1 MKKVLIF
8 LLVAA
13 LVAGGWFI
21 FKPKADA
28 AAEEPAKPA
37 AKVETT
43 ALADQAIAQTI
54 EVFGVEASAP
64 SGDSVTTATYDLNVL
79 KVKDGVGT
87 PVAAG
92 DVLLEVEPSP
102 EAKLAADSARTAL
115 EAANKTLA
123 AVQERYDLKL
133 SSSQDLQTAQQ
144 AADDAKLKV
153 DSLTARG
160 MTGDGHVVA
169 AETGVVSKL
178 DVSSGTLAPA
188 GTALVTVSTGGQ
200 MEVRLGV
207 EAADVSTVAI
217 GQAVTIE
224 SSNRAE
230 PEKVVATVR
239 IVGGSLDP
247 ATGAAE
253 VRAAV
258 PAGAPLLLGEHVR
271 AEIELQKKEHALVV
285 PRGAVLPDDDKH
297 ILFTVKDGKAVK
309 HEVKLGLATDELLEV
324 IGEGLQAGDVVVTL
338 GNYELEDGM
347 EIQVPE
353 KEEKKDDKKDEAKDA
368 AKDETKDET
377 KAAAKPAV
385 EAKP

>member
-1 MKKVLIF
+1 MKKVLVF

-13 LVAGGWFI
+13 LLVGGWFI
-21 FKPKADA
+21 FKPKAEA

-43 ALADQAIAQTI
+43 ALADQAIAQTL
-54 EVFGVEASAP
+54 EVFGVVAAAP
-64 SGDSVTTATYDLNVL
+64 SGDHVITATYEVIVRKVL
-79 KVKDGVGT
+79 VSVGT

-102 EAKLAADSARTAL
+102 EAKLAAASARAAL

-123 AVQERYDLKL
+123 AAQERFDLKL
-133 SSSQDLQTAQQ
+133 SSSQELLTAKT
-144 AADDAKLKV
+144 AADDAKLKL
-153 DSLTARG
+153 DSMTARG
-160 MTGDGHVVA
+160 LAGDGHIVA
-169 AETGVVSKL
+169 AEAGVVSKL
-178 DVSSGTLAPA
+178 DVSSGALVAP
-188 GTALVTVSTGGQ
+188 GTAFVTVSTGGQ

-207 EAADVSTVAI
+207 PVSEIGAVAV
-217 GQAVTIE
+217 GQAVVIE
-224 SSNRAE
+224 SSNRSGAE
-230 PEKVVATVR
+230 KIVATVHT
-239 IVGGSLDP
+239 VGASLD
-247 ATGAAE
+247 AQTGAAE

-271 AEIELQKKEHALVV
+271 AEIEVQKKEHALVV
-285 PRGAVLPDDDKH
+285 PRSAVLPDDDKH

-324 IGEGLQAGDVVVTL
+324 IGEGLKAGDLVVTL

-347 EIQVPE
+347 AIQVPE
-353 KEEKKDDKKDEAKDA
+353 KEEKKDEAKA
-368 AKDETKDET
+368 P
-377 KAAAKPAV
+377 AKPAA